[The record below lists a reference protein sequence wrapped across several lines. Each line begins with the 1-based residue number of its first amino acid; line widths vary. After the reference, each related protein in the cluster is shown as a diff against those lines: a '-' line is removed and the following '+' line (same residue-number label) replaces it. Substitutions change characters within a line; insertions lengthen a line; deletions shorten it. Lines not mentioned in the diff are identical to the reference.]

1 MTRWLVQAELR
12 GLESVAWCRAW
23 LERFE
28 LSGLD
33 WVRIDL
39 GRGGYEGLYGRCW
52 YPDDG
57 KGYRLSCQ
65 APGPFPMRQ
74 RVYLKPIYR
83 RPDGSWDPAPRG
95 ARVAQHWEAEGGR
108 EWKTLY
114 RNIPV
119 NTQDEGIVWIFGHE
133 AFHFLRRTR
142 QIEGRDVEWQADA
155 WGSDLLE
162 RWRGRVPT
170 GQLQLL

>member
-1 MTRWLVQAELR
+1 MTRWLVEAELR
-12 GLESVAWCRAW
+12 GLEAVDWCRRW
-23 LERFE
+23 LEGYD
-28 LSGLD
+28 LSALD
-33 WVRIDL
+33 WVRIDR

-74 RVYLKPIYR
+74 MVYLKPVYR
-83 RPDGSWDPAPRG
+83 RPDGTWESLPRG

-108 EWKTLY
+108 EWKTVF
-114 RNIPV
+114 RRIPV
-119 NTQDEGIVWIFGHE
+119 ASQEEGIVWILGHE

-142 QIEGRDVEWQADA
+142 QIDGRDVEWQADG
-155 WGSDLLE
+155 WGRELLE
-162 RWRGRVPT
+162 RWRRREPA
-170 GQLQLL
+170 GQLRMF